1 MDRQPYPAFHC
12 GTNHIHNMT
21 RNFYEDQTWEL
32 TLSDMQ
38 GLLGPGNLLTP
49 EQVESLSSSHKTMNV
64 GNYNV
69 RLTIA
74 ELADEFNYITHVD
87 YTVLVWRYGREMA
100 MRGEGVRMAEFK
112 EDGELIRYIECRCQT
127 CMLAA
132 CIPLLARVYYACRDM
147 GRRPIFGDGTIT
159 PQESISELVRRVGSR
174 PRRVGI
180 ARIIIMRPQYKDL
193 VRFGTITEY
202 ASPMRR
208 KF

>member
-1 MDRQPYPAFHC
+1 
-12 GTNHIHNMT
+12 MT
-21 RNFYEDQTWEL
+21 RNLYEDQTWEL

-100 MRGEGVRMAEFK
+100 MRGEGVRLAQFK
-112 EDGELIRYIECRCQT
+112 EDGELIRYIECRCQA
-127 CMLAA
+127 CMQPAYPYWRVCIMHAGTWDGVRSSGTVPSLLKNLSQNSSEEWAAGPDALASHA
-132 CIPLLARVYYACRDM
+132 SSSCALN
-147 GRRPIFGDGTIT
+147 T
-159 PQESISELVRRVGSR
+159 
-174 PRRVGI
+174 
-180 ARIIIMRPQYKDL
+180 RI
-193 VRFGTITEY
+193 
-202 ASPMRR
+202 
-208 KF
+208 